1 MTENLPIIKKEEGD
15 LMPETVEDSSE
26 QSKPWQF
33 KPGES
38 GNPAGRPKDSFAG
51 RHQALIVL
59 DKVMAEAKN
68 KKKLAEKFQDAFD
81 SNPLAFFR
89 TYIMPLLP
97 RNINLK
103 EDIEP
108 VIIKIVKSYERDNI

>member
-1 MTENLPIIKKEEGD
+1 MSED
-15 LMPETVEDSSE
+15 TVNNSSK
-26 QSKPWQF
+26 QLSKPWQF
-33 KPGES
+33 QPGQS
-38 GNPAGRPKDSFAG
+38 GNPEGRPKDSFTG

-68 KKKLAEKFQDAFD
+68 KKKLEEKFQQAFD

-103 EDIEP
+103 QDLEP
-108 VIIKIVKSYERDNI
+108 AIIKIIKSYERDNI